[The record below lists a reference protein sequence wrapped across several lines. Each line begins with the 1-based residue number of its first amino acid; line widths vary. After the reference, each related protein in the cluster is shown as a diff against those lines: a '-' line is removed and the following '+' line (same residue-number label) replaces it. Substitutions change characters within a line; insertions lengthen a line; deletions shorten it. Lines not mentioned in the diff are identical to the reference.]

1 MPTIT
6 DSAGRIFNLDTGEI
20 VGQAEVKGDQA
31 NIGDKPYN
39 LFGTS
44 VDLPSE
50 VVEPLRQLSW
60 AANSAL
66 FFIPDGVTRTFG
78 RMLGMKD
85 ENVQTLSKIFNKGER
100 APKNS
105 TERYTRAIGQGIG
118 GVLPITGI
126 LGWAAATRPVV
137 QIADRG
143 KSVIKDIANDALDYY
158 AKNPRKATMLDLT
171 FGSAY
176 EVTRQAVEEQVSD
189 DDPNK
194 QLYKEIIP
202 ASLFLGLPAAVSLA
216 PSMLAAAR
224 GQKAYKAATQVSTP
238 VQQEV
243 LNNIKPQLLARGPFK
258 ILPKMMIDRAKKK
271 ITNVFGEVGDS
282 PDAQEAIKQ
291 LELALT
297 DPRIKGIFDLGDFGF
312 AEKTMYPA
320 LLKEQAEILQRMG
333 PEELAN
339 FKALFA
345 ENQNKLSRAFQ
356 ALAPNAG
363 MDVRTAF
370 QNAVQTRKKIF
381 DGLLAAREN
390 LTSGEIAAFSQ
401 RFGPAN
407 IDMMN
412 NELRGALMSVME
424 GDLAMRNNVLRQM
437 GLRQAFD
444 KQGNRVSVRD
454 EDGMSLFPAVNIED
468 DALKLIEKY
477 TPKAAFGVDLP
488 VPEPIRKLQ
497 QYVAKQQAAQNEAK
511 GDALDSLI
519 KDEVRRTKEFLL
531 TSDYPKG
538 ANPQQLE
545 AILESQ
551 GIDLEGEIRQIVTGK
566 ISNPSL
572 RKAWK
577 TDVDSGKTEFTVPSI
592 ERIERLRGKFKINR
606 KSILENAEI
615 IAKDTATIDMNAPE
629 ALDLINAAN
638 RARIKSVQDF
648 NRAIASGRTTLTD
661 AQAILD
667 RGKNQ
672 FADIEQFVMKNAP
685 LIDRRYSGMQA
696 VIDDYR
702 EGFERTLPF
711 ILTSKKKGGLE
722 FYTPNE
728 RLMDKV
734 FESGTNIR
742 QLRNTL
748 GTQGQQL
755 NDLLEQGAVDWLRK
769 KAIFDKDGAPDAKKI
784 QAVFDKNKSIIDA
797 LPENIRLKL
806 TDEVAFAEDYA
817 KRMGQL
823 EQREV
828 AAKDAELDRLL
839 RTAARPDSNPQQIL
853 SEALEDPAKMR
864 KLVDEVGK
872 DKDALDA
879 MRRAVYDFATRG
891 AEKRGGALQTFIQGN
906 AEDSLKI
913 LFEPKHLEDLKKL
926 ADIQRRVMAFGDV
939 TGQIPAFEATDDM
952 FQRLF
957 GSGIKYVVT
966 TAREAAVG
974 RINPT
979 SGALFLG
986 IRLANGVEK
995 QVFDR
1000 IMMKALMDK
1009 NFASD
1014 LVQIGT
1020 PSEAL
1025 KVFRQLEQLGVGRK
1039 TLRDLITAPATQ
1051 RGLVLEAYRAAD
1063 EENLEEAREPRRPS
1077 AAEMLRNLGPAPKA
1091 RGTGTTAQPAAR
1103 GISYQPKVQG
1113 AQPGQAAMM
1122 YQQLFPQD
1130 PLGTLAMQRRMM
1142 GQ

>member
-6 DSAGRIFNLDTGEI
+6 DSAGRVFDLDTGEV

-66 FFIPDGVTRTFG
+66 FYIPDGVTKAFG
-78 RMLGMKD
+78 KMLGMKP

-100 APKNS
+100 APKNA
-105 TERYTRAIGQGIG
+105 TERYARAVGQGVG
-118 GVLPITGI
+118 GVLPVTGI

-158 AKNPRKATMLDLT
+158 ARNPRKATMLDLA

-194 QLYKEIIP
+194 QAYKEIIP
-202 ASLFLGLPAAVSLA
+202 ASLFLGLPAAVALA
-216 PSMLAAAR
+216 PSMLAAGR
-224 GQKAYKAATQVSTP
+224 GREAYKAATQVSTP

-320 LLKEQAEILQRMG
+320 LLKEQEEILQRMG
-333 PEELAN
+333 PEELAK

-356 ALAPNAG
+356 ALAPNAS

-370 QNAVQTRKKIF
+370 QNAVQTRQKIF
-381 DGLLAAREN
+381 DDLLAAREN

-497 QYVAKQQAAQNEAK
+497 QYVAKQQAKQNEAK
-511 GDALDSLI
+511 NDAIASLI
-519 KDEVRRTKEFLL
+519 DDEVKKVKELLRSKGYDEERIAEIDEGLHNEMSAVITGRTKGAQAKAAWQKAVKAGQTEF
-531 TSDYPKG
+531 
-538 ANPQQLE
+538 
-545 AILESQ
+545 AI
-551 GIDLEGEIRQIVTGK
+551 
-566 ISNPSL
+566 PSL
-572 RKAWK
+572 
-577 TDVDSGKTEFTVPSI
+577 EFIP
-592 ERIERLRGKFKINR
+592 RLRGTYKINR
-606 KSILENAEI
+606 KSLLENAEI

-648 NRAIASGRTTLTD
+648 NRAVASGRTTLND

-702 EGFERTLPF
+702 EGFERTLPL

-823 EQREV
+823 EQRRM

-839 RTAARPDSNPQQIL
+839 RTAARPDANPQQIL
-853 SEALEDPAKMR
+853 NEALEDPAKMR

-891 AEKRGGALQTFIQGN
+891 AEKRGGALQSFIQGN
-906 AEDSLKI
+906 EDSLKI

-1009 NFASD
+1009 DFASD

-1063 EENLEEAREPRRPS
+1063 EENLEEAREPRRPP

-1103 GISYQPKVQG
+1103 GITYQPKVQG

-1122 YQQLFPQD
+1122 YQQLFPND
-1130 PLGTLAMQRRMM
+1130 PFGNLILQRRMT
-1142 GQ
+1142 GAN

>member
-100 APKNS
+100 APKNA

-497 QYVAKQQAAQNEAK
+497 QYVAKQQAKQNEAK
-511 GDALDSLI
+511 NDAMASLI
-519 KDEVRRTKEFLL
+519 DDEVKKVKELLLSKGYGDERIAEIDEALRSEISAVITGRTKDAKAKAAWQKAVKAGQTEF
-531 TSDYPKG
+531 
-538 ANPQQLE
+538 
-545 AILESQ
+545 AI
-551 GIDLEGEIRQIVTGK
+551 
-566 ISNPSL
+566 PSL
-572 RKAWK
+572 
-577 TDVDSGKTEFTVPSI
+577 EIIP
-592 ERIERLRGKFKINR
+592 RLRGTYKINR
-606 KSILENAEI
+606 KSLLENAEI

-648 NRAIASGRTTLTD
+648 NRAVASGRTTLTD

>member
-100 APKNS
+100 APKNA

-258 ILPKMMIDRAKKK
+258 ILPKMMVDRAKKK
-271 ITNVFGEVGDS
+271 ISSVFGEVGDS

-320 LLKEQAEILQRMG
+320 LLKVQAEILQRMG

-356 ALAPNAG
+356 ALAPNAS

-497 QYVAKQQAAQNEAK
+497 QYVAKQQAKQNEAK
-511 GDALDSLI
+511 NDAMASLI
-519 KDEVRRTKEFLL
+519 DDEVKKVKELLLSKGYGDERIAEIDEALRSEISAVITGRTKDAKAKAAWQKAVKAGQTEF
-531 TSDYPKG
+531 
-538 ANPQQLE
+538 
-545 AILESQ
+545 AI
-551 GIDLEGEIRQIVTGK
+551 
-566 ISNPSL
+566 PSL
-572 RKAWK
+572 
-577 TDVDSGKTEFTVPSI
+577 EIIP
-592 ERIERLRGKFKINR
+592 RLRGTYKINR
-606 KSILENAEI
+606 KSLLENAEI

-648 NRAIASGRTTLTD
+648 NRAVASGRTTLTD

-1077 AAEMLRNLGPAPKA
+1077 AAEMLRTLGPAPKA

-1130 PLGTLAMQRRMM
+1130 PLGTLAMLRRMT
-1142 GQ
+1142 G